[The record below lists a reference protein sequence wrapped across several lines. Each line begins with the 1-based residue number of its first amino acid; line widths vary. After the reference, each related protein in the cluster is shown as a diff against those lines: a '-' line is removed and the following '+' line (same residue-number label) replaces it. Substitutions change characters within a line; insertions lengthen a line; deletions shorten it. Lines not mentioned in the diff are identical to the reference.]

1 MCNIPFIFYDRHSES
16 SNMYLLKT
24 SEKSGVII
32 DASFISLEM
41 EETIFKLDLN
51 ILAIFLTHG
60 HYDHFIAAEYYQN
73 KYSCPIYIHKNDHES
88 LYHPTL
94 NCSYFMGKEVV
105 LHGRIETLKNGQ
117 EITIDDTTITVIHTP
132 FHTAGSCCYFIKK
145 SAIMFSGDTLFY
157 RSIGRTDLP
166 TGEPWKV
173 IKSLK
178 KLIILNKKD
187 NEIKVYP
194 GHGKETTLNDE
205 VKHNPFFNE

>member
-1 MCNIPFIFYDRHSES
+1 MRNIPFMFYDRHSES

-24 SEKSGVII
+24 NEKSGVII

-41 EETIFKLDLN
+41 EETIAKLDLK
-51 ILAIFLTHG
+51 ILGIFLTHG
-60 HYDHFIAAEYYQN
+60 HYDHFLASEYYQN

-88 LYHPTL
+88 LYRPIL

-105 LHGRIETLKNGQ
+105 LNGQIETLKNGQ
-117 EITIDDTTITVIHTP
+117 EITIDDTTITIIHTP
-132 FHTAGSCCYFIKK
+132 FHTTGSCCFFIKK
-145 SAIMFSGDTLFY
+145 SRIMFSGDTIFY

-166 TGEPWKV
+166 TSEPWKV
-173 IKSLK
+173 TKSLN
-178 KLIILNKKD
+178 KLIKLNNKYND
-187 NEIKVYP
+187 IKVYP